1 MTYGYRDPFSDVNF
15 RADSRP
21 TEPKINRV
29 RIRIR
34 VDLGDINFVQD
45 LQKYRDSGREDLREI
60 NLVKSGEDLGPG
72 APNGERDHFSGKSG
86 SGKRVRDFEGREDLR
101 EINLLKNSGRSI

>member
-1 MTYGYRDPFSDVNF
+1 M
-15 RADSRP
+15 
-21 TEPKINRV
+21 EPKTNRV

-34 VDLGDINFVQD
+34 VDLGDINFVQGI
-45 LQKYRDSGREDLREI
+45 QRYRDSGREDLREI

-72 APNGERDHFSGKSG
+72 TPNGERDQFSGKSG

-101 EINLLKNSGRSI
+101 EINLVISGRSI